1 MKQRYLEVTY
11 RKGRP
16 LAAYLY
22 LPRAV
27 GMRSVRTQEVSP
39 GVLVDFAES
48 GEAIGLEIITPMSIT
63 VEQINTAL
71 TTLGLPTLT
80 SKELAP
86 LQAA

>member
-11 RKGRP
+11 RKGQP

-27 GMRSVRTQEVSP
+27 GTRCVRTQEVSS
-39 GVLVDFAES
+39 GLLVDFSES
-48 GEAIGLEIITPMSIT
+48 GDAIGLEILAPALVT
-63 VEQINTAL
+63 VAQVNAAL

-80 SKELAP
+80 SEELAP
-86 LQAA
+86 LKAA

>member
-11 RKGRP
+11 RRGQP

-27 GMRSVRTQEVSP
+27 GARSVRTQEVSA
-39 GVLVDFAES
+39 GLLVDYSAS
-48 GEAIGLEIITPMSIT
+48 GDAIGLEILAPTLVT
-63 VEQINTAL
+63 VAQVNAAL

-80 SKELAP
+80 SEELAP
-86 LQAA
+86 LKAA